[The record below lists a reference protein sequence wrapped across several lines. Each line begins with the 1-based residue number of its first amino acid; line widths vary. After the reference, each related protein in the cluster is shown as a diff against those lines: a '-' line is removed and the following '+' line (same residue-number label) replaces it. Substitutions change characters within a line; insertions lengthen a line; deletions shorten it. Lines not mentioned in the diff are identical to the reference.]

1 LYPKSSGFI
10 AQTQR
15 SKEHKI
21 KHFGEMLK
29 IEVIP
34 YALPE
39 FNLKESA
46 TKLEKILYIGR
57 FEWEKDPEILVKAM
71 SIISLKYPN

>member
-1 LYPKSSGFI
+1 
-10 AQTQR
+10 
-15 SKEHKI
+15 
-21 KHFGEMLK
+21 MLK